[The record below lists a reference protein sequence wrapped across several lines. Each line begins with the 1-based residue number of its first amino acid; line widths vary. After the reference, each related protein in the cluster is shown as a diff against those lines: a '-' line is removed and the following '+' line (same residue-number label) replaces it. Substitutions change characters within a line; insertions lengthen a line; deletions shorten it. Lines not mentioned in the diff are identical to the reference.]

1 MNLKV
6 KYLGAIFMA
15 ASMLLLAFS
24 GISHSAAVNNYNQEE
39 IGDSQ
44 AMLKTASQNA
54 TVMFAKKFDS
64 WYIKNFPGSS
74 IYEFKNFSSEKRDSI
89 VKKFLMDEPGSVQF
103 LRINQNQ
110 ELARFNSLDKKL
122 VNKTF
127 WYLKNKKYPSGFT
140 KKFLGA
146 NSYYEER
153 SGMVSSIL
161 LKISPES
168 LPNGVLFDSGTWVM
182 VTVNYFV
189 YHAPWW
195 LGGWS
200 VTYGEHDVIN
210 SLYAGNSAQRY
221 YNHVTSLTTDSGIL
235 FSIAALVLSVA
246 ISVSPATFGLS
257 ALGGAIVAA
266 ALTAAG
272 VAVGALTAVW
282 ISDFTSLYEST
293 YANEHSG
300 DKYIWMFDSVNYYYP
315 SVTVVGSLASS
326 IGMYGYLSNMNTI
339 TFIPNVPLVTY
350 EATSG
355 LAVPI
360 SGVAIAAS
368 ISGSA
373 HGIANSIGWN
383 NWGYAGSY
391 S

>member
-1 MNLKV
+1 MKLKV
-6 KYLGAIFMA
+6 KYLGAIFMT

-24 GISHSAAVNNYNQEE
+24 GITHSAIVNNYNQEA

-44 AMLKTASQNA
+44 AMLRTASQNA
-54 TVMFAKKFDS
+54 SVMFAKKFDS

-74 IYEFKNFSSEKRDSI
+74 IKEFKNFSAGKRDSI

-110 ELARFNSLDKKL
+110 ELAHFNSLDKKM

-127 WYLKNKKYPSGFT
+127 WYLKNKKYPSSFT

-168 LPNGVLFDSGTWVM
+168 LPNGVLFDSGMWVM
-182 VTVNYFV
+182 VQINYFV

-200 VTYGEHDVIN
+200 VKYGEHDVIN
-210 SLYAGNSAQRY
+210 SLYAGSSAQNF
-221 YNHVTSLTTDSGIL
+221 YNHVTSTINVEGIL
-235 FSIAALVLSVA
+235 FGIALGAIATGLTFAAPTLGISTVVGGIIAAALVAAGS
-246 ISVSPATFGLS
+246 T
-257 ALGGAIVAA
+257 AA
-266 ALTAAG
+266 ALAYVWTSD
-272 VAVGALTAVW
+272 LTS
-282 ISDFTSLYEST
+282 IYEST
-293 YANEHSG
+293 YANQPSG
-300 DKYIWMFDSVNYYYP
+300 NKYMWMFDIVNYYYP

-339 TFIPNVPLVTY
+339 TFIPNVPLVEYVST
-350 EATSG
+350 G
-355 LAVPI
+355 LAAPI

-368 ISGSA
+368 ISGTA
-373 HGIANSIGWN
+373 HGIANSIGLN
-383 NWGYAGSY
+383 NWGYGGTY